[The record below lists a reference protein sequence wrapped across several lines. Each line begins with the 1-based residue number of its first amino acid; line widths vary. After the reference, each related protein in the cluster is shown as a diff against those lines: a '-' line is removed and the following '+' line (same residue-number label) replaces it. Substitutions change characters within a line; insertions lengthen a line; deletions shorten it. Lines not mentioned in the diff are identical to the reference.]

1 MNPRELYTWYV
12 QDRINA
18 GWSPADVAE
27 YKEAVRIE
35 MQSDEG
41 KEKAVT
47 FWSDKHERN
56 L

>member
-35 MQSDEG
+35 MQSETG
-41 KEKAVT
+41 KANAIT
-47 FWSDKHERN
+47 FWSEKYAQR
-56 L
+56 

>member
-12 QDRINA
+12 ADRIDA
-18 GWSPADVAE
+18 GWSPEDVAE
-27 YKEAVRIE
+27 YKEAVRVE
-35 MQSDEG
+35 TQSDEG

-47 FWSDKHERN
+47 FWSEKHERN